1 MRKKDENYALGLD
14 IGSNS
19 VGWAATGYDYN
30 LIKVNKQDAWG
41 VILFEDAQTAKTR
54 RTFRSAR
61 RRLERRR
68 MRIRLLQELMA
79 EGIEPIDPA
88 FYIRLKESSYHMGEG
103 KYFRGNRYNLF
114 DGGEYT
120 DVQYYSEYPT
130 VYHLRKKLAESKE
143 KADIRLI
150 YLALHHIIK
159 YRGHFL
165 NEGGM
170 DSAGGSP
177 EAAAKELFELLNEN
191 YKKDLF
197 YVDKEE
203 AFVQAVLNDKVSRS
217 MRQEN
222 AYNVLTS
229 EKKDKFVT
237 ALTKAVVGLKANLTD
252 LLCIEDEEDAIK
264 DENDK
269 PVSICFAD
277 AKYEEEKE
285 DKYYSLE
292 RADILL
298 AAEKLYAAIELN
310 TVLRGKKLLCDAM
323 VDKFVKHGRDL
334 GILRKLIRMA
344 GDKKLYNGF
353 FRASNGA
360 SYTGYVGDKRYGFY
374 GGKPDVCKKTTK
386 DELYKR
392 IREILDKNV
401 PDCDE
406 KKYVTDEM
414 DKEDFLPLI
423 TSKDNAYIPYQL
435 NLKELN
441 AILENQGKFHPC
453 LAKNADKIRALLTF
467 RRPYFVGTLKGNF
480 SWTEGADIPA
490 DKRITPW
497 NFYEVLG
504 EDNLDKLAENFIS
517 RMTNDCIL
525 IKGED
530 ALPLNSMLYQKYVLL
545 NEINKIK
552 VFGKAISVEW
562 KKEIYELCK
571 TKKTVK
577 KKDIADRLKRK
588 FNVQA
593 KEDDISGL
601 SDEKKLTASLST
613 YIEFVNMFKDKGGE
627 EFVKANFDAIEEVVR
642 VLTIFND
649 ADIRKKRIKAMKV
662 FEGYEDRLAKKNYSG
677 WGKYSRKA
685 LYGTLGNTG
694 KCVLDI
700 MYETNEHI
708 NEVLWKEEY
717 GFKEKFVDETEPIEK
732 FEYEQ
737 VDRMRI
743 SPKVKRAVWNAV
755 RLAEELAKQIGSDPK
770 YIFLEDTTEIGEK
783 KRTKSR
789 YDKVFE
795 FYKAL
800 KDGEYKDIID
810 EENMKY
816 CRNELA
822 KHKERKSA
830 LDEDKL
836 YLWFIQLGRS
846 MYSGTKIDIERLNE
860 CEIDHIIPRSLIM
873 DNSFEN
879 RALVW
884 KKENQEKG
892 DRAMSVD
899 IVKKMR
905 PFWKF
910 LYDNRLIGSKKFTN
924 LQKTEIT
931 EKDLAGFIN
940 RQLVETGYTVSLVK
954 ELLMRRFPQAD
965 VRGIKPKLSS
975 TIRKRFASDH
985 TYFNGKEDVTEKGKA
1000 GFYKIRGLN
1009 NFHHAKDAYLAC
1021 VAGLFTTYSC
1031 PLWGNS
1037 DYNKALNYFIKNP
1050 EKSKYNTAGADN
1062 ENQEKANSKTTA
1074 TLINK
1079 RYCFIV
1085 NLMMQTE
1092 RPDLFALD
1100 EESGEY
1106 LWDTDR
1112 FNNMLNTMARN
1123 TCHVVKKKLYMA
1135 KGNFYDQTVYSPDS
1149 SKKGLIPLK
1158 SHNGEDMPTEF
1169 YGGYS
1174 NEEAGYFVIVRVKEK
1189 KKGVIKEKTE
1199 FRKIPVKIE
1208 IQGKQAVME
1217 YIRQLYDR
1225 EAEIIRPVY
1234 KYQLI
1239 RYRKKPDEKG
1249 QLCYVAG
1256 ESELQNAEEVYF
1268 NSKFEKLL
1276 YLCEKSADSI
1286 EKVIAA
1292 DPDTDY
1298 PAMMK
1303 EFIEHYCYVM
1313 KLRLPLFESFTQK
1326 LSEAVQNGKYD
1337 LLTIK
1342 EKAELINQLLIISKS
1357 GAGRVT
1363 LNPKLGIK
1371 AEVGRLKDKTIY
1383 PEIVDWIDM
1392 PLTGLYIHT
1401 EKGLK

>member
-1 MRKKDENYALGLD
+1 MRKKVEDYAIGLD
-14 IGSNS
+14 IGTNS
-19 VGWAATGYDYN
+19 VGWAAIDCDYK
-30 LIKVNKQDAWG
+30 LVKVNGRDAWG
-41 VILFEDAQTAKTR
+41 VVLFESANPAKDR
-54 RTFRSAR
+54 RVFRSAR

-68 MRIRLLQELMA
+68 MRIRLLQKLM
-79 EGIEPIDPA
+79 EKGIEPVDPN
-88 FYIRLKESSYHMGEG
+88 FYIRLKESSYHVGEG
-103 KYFRGNRYNLF
+103 KYFRSNHFNLF

-120 DVQYYSEYPT
+120 DAQYFHEYPT
-130 VYHLRKKLAESKE
+130 IYHLRKRLVENKE
-143 KADIRLI
+143 QADIRLV
-150 YLALHHIIK
+150 YLAIHHIIK

-177 EAAAKELFELLNEN
+177 EVAAGELFGLLNEN

-197 YVDKEE
+197 YIGKEE
-203 AFVQAVLNDKVSRS
+203 AFTQALLDGKSSRS

-237 ALTKAVVGLKANLTD
+237 ALTKAVTGLKANLTD

-277 AKYEEEKE
+277 AKYGEEKE

-310 TVLRGKKLLCDAM
+310 AVLRGKKLLCEAM
-323 VDKFVKHGRDL
+323 VDKFRKHAEDL
-334 GILRKLIRMA
+334 AAIRKLIRGM
-344 GDKKLYNGF
+344 GDKALYNDF
-353 FRASNGA
+353 FRKGKGA
-360 SYTGYVGDKRYGFY
+360 NYTGYIGDKRYGFY
-374 GGKPDVCKKTTK
+374 GDRGDVCKKTTK
-386 DELYKR
+386 EDLYKR
-392 IREILDKNV
+392 IREILNKA
-401 PDCDE
+401 PESRE
-406 KKYVTDEM
+406 KEYIEKEII
-414 DKEDFLPLI
+414 KEDFLPLI

-435 NLKELN
+435 NLKELD
-441 AILENQGKFHPC
+441 AILENQGKFYPC
-453 LAKNADKIRALLTF
+453 LAENADKIRALLTF
-467 RRPYFVGTLKGNF
+467 RRPYYVGTLKGKF
-480 SWTEGADIPA
+480 SWAGDIELPEEE
-490 DKRITPW
+490 ITPW
-497 NFYEVLG
+497 NFFKTLG
-504 EDNLDKLAENFIS
+504 EDRLDRLAENFIS

-552 VFGKAISVEW
+552 VFDKPISVEW
-562 KKEIYELCK
+562 KQAIYELCK
-571 TKKTVK
+571 KRKTVK
-577 KKDIADRLKRK
+577 KSDIAARLNKK
-588 FNVQA
+588 FNIQTTA
-593 KEDDISGL
+593 DNIGGL

-613 YIEFVNMFKDKGGE
+613 YVDFVKMFGE
-627 EFVKANFDAIEEVVR
+627 EFVKANFDALEEVVR
-642 VLTIFND
+642 ILTIFND
-649 ADIRKKRIKAMKV
+649 TDIRKKRIKELKV
-662 FEGYEDRLAKKNYSG
+662 FEGFEERLVKKNFSG

-685 LYGTLGNTG
+685 LYGTMGNNG

-732 FEYEQ
+732 FVYEQ

-743 SPKVKRAVWNAV
+743 SPKVKRGVWNAI
-755 RLAEELAKQIGSDPK
+755 RLAEELAKQIGCDPK

-789 YDKVFE
+789 YDKVCE

-800 KDGEYKDIID
+800 KDGGYKDVID

-816 CRNELA
+816 CRSELA
-822 KHKERKSA
+822 KYKDKKSA
-830 LDEDKL
+830 MDEDKL

-846 MYSGTKIDIERLNE
+846 MYSDTQIPLDKLPE
-860 CEIDHIIPRSLIM
+860 CEIDHIIPRSLIV

-879 RALVW
+879 RALVL
-884 KKENQEKG
+884 KKENQAKG
-892 DRAMSVD
+892 DGAMSVD
-899 IVKKMR
+899 IVKQMR

-910 LYDNRLIGSKKFTN
+910 LYDNKLIGSKKFTN

-940 RQLVETGYTVSLVK
+940 RQLVDTGYTVRLVK
-954 ELLMRRFPQAD
+954 ELLMRRFPNAE
-965 VRGIKPKLSS
+965 VRGVKPKLSS

-985 TYFNGKEDVTEKGKA
+985 TYFNGQEYVTEKGKA

-1009 NFHHAKDAYLAC
+1009 NFHHAKDAYLAS

-1037 DYNKALNYFIKNP
+1037 EYNKAINYYIKNP
-1050 EKSKYNTAGADN
+1050 EKSKYNTKGGDK
-1062 ENQEKANSKTTA
+1062 ESQEKANSRTTA

-1079 RYCFIV
+1079 RYGFIV

-1100 EESGEY
+1100 EKSGEY
-1106 LWDTDR
+1106 LWDTNR
-1112 FNNMLNTMARN
+1112 YNNMLETMARN
-1123 TCHVVKKKLYMA
+1123 TCNVVKKKQYMA
-1135 KGNFYDQTVYSPDS
+1135 ASDFYDQTVYSPKS

-1158 SHNGEDMPTEF
+1158 GEGTREVMDPAL

-1174 NEEAGYFVIVRVKEK
+1174 SESPAYFAAIAYEN
-1189 KKGVIKEKTE
+1189 KGKTKYA
-1199 FRKIPVKIE
+1199 FDKIPVRVQIRGDK
-1208 IQGKQAVME
+1208 AVADYIKNE
-1217 YIRQLYDR
+1217 YGEKAKVVKKVR
-1225 EAEIIRPVY
+1225 
-1234 KYQLI
+1234 KFQLI
-1239 RYRKKPDEKG
+1239 NCEG
-1249 QLCYVAG
+1249 QLCYISG
-1256 ESELQNAEEVYF
+1256 TKEQQNATEIYVAP
-1268 NSKFEKLL
+1268 KFEELL
-1276 YLCEKSADSI
+1276 WLVEKG
-1286 EKVIAA
+1286 KVDILSGK
-1292 DPDTDY
+1292 PDKEGEIKDFNGLI
-1298 PAMMK
+1298 K
-1303 EFIEHYCYVM
+1303 EFISHICYIIRRKLPLYANLADKLEQIEKEYLDTMTMEEKVKLISDVM
-1313 KLRLPLFESFTQK
+1313 K
-1326 LSEAVQNGKYD
+1326 VC
-1337 LLTIK
+1337 
-1342 EKAELINQLLIISKS
+1342 KS
-1357 GAGRVT
+1357 GSGVI
-1363 LNPKLGIK
+1363 NIDKKYGGEPF
-1371 AEVGRLKDKTIY
+1371 GRLCKTID
-1383 PEIVDWIDM
+1383 PNAIEWINVS
-1392 PLTGLYIHT
+1392 LTGLYVHT

>member
-19 VGWAATGYDYN
+19 VGWAATGCDYN

-41 VILFEDAQTAKTR
+41 VILFEDAQPAKTR

-143 KADIRLI
+143 KADIRLV

-177 EAAAKELFELLNEN
+177 ETAAKELFELLNEN

-406 KKYVTDEM
+406 KEYVKKEM

-593 KEDDISGL
+593 KEEDISGL

-737 VDRMRI
+737 VDRMHI
-743 SPKVKRAVWNAV
+743 SPVVKRGVWNA
-755 RLAEELAKQIGSDPK
+755 LSLIEEIVK
-770 YIFLEDTTEIGEK
+770 EIGYPPSHIYVETTQEIGQK

-789 YDKVFE
+789 YEQIK
-795 FYKAL
+795 
-800 KDGEYKDIID
+800 
-810 EENMKY
+810 
-816 CRNELA
+816 
-822 KHKERKSA
+822 
-830 LDEDKL
+830 KL
-836 YLWFIQLGRS
+836 YKEIKDDGGRYSQDINECRSELKKHESVPEDLNSEKFYLWLRQLGRS
-846 MYSGTKIDIERLNE
+846 MYSENKIDLDKIKD
-860 CEIDHIIPRSLIM
+860 CEVDHIVPRSAKAIPDDSL
-873 DNSFEN
+873 EN
-879 RALVW
+879 KVLVL
-884 KKENQEKG
+884 KGENQDKG
-892 DRAMSVD
+892 GSLGISPAIILR
-899 IVKKMR
+899 MR
-905 PFWKF
+905 SFWEF
-910 LYDNRLIGSKKFTN
+910 LYKNGLIGSKKFKA
-924 LQKTEIT
+924 LQKTDYSEA
-931 EKDLAGFIN
+931 ELRGFAG
-940 RQLVETGYTVSLVK
+940 RQLNDTGYIISLVR
-954 ELLMRRFPQAD
+954 ELLKRRFQQVN
-965 VRGIKPKLSS
+965 VRGVKSKLSS
-975 TIRKRFASDH
+975 VMRKKFAEEG
-985 TYFNGKEDVTEKGKA
+985 YA
-1000 GFYKIRGLN
+1000 GFYKTRDLN
-1009 NFHHAKDAYLAC
+1009 DFHHAKDAYLAA
-1021 VAGLFTTYSC
+1021 VLGQFTTKAFPYWGQSEYCKDLKERIEKLYSVERSLSERKLALEHNRLVSKRFGFIIDTMC
-1031 PLWGNS
+1031 AKES
-1037 DYNKALNYFIKNP
+1037 IDYETGEIAWNEDML
-1050 EKSKYNTAGADN
+1050 DN
-1062 ENQEKANSKTTA
+1062 V
-1074 TLINK
+1074 LH
-1079 RYCFIV
+1079 
-1085 NLMMQTE
+1085 
-1092 RPDLFALD
+1092 
-1100 EESGEY
+1100 
-1106 LWDTDR
+1106 
-1112 FNNMLNTMARN
+1112 TMARN
-1123 TCHVVKKKLYMA
+1123 TCRVVKKKEFMA
-1135 KGNFYDQTVYSPDS
+1135 NGDFHAQTIYSPQS
-1149 SKKGLIPLK
+1149 SKKDLIPLK
-1158 SHNGEDMPTEF
+1158 SHGGEDMPTRF

-1174 NEEAGYFVIVRVKEK
+1174 SLKPAYFVIVKYV
-1189 KKGVIKEKTE
+1189 KKGKEQYAFDKVPVRELIKGK
-1199 FRKIPVKIE
+1199 RAVK
-1208 IQGKQAVME
+1208 E
-1217 YIRQLYDR
+1217 YIRRNYGNESVVVR
-1225 EAEIIRPVY
+1225 KIY
-1234 KYQLI
+1234 KYQMVD
-1239 RYRKKPDEKG
+1239 YEG
-1249 QLCYVAG
+1249 QKLYITGV
-1256 ESELQNAEEVYF
+1256 EELQNAEEIYVPGVK
-1268 NSKFEKLL
+1268 NEALL
-1276 YLCEKSADSI
+1276 YLAERKRIEVLSGEKPFYETQED
-1286 EKVIAA
+1286 IAKI
-1292 DPDTDY
+1292 DPEFRWQYEQHDY
-1298 PAMMK
+1298 TK
-1303 EFIEHYCYVM
+1303 EFEDFIKQYCNVVKMKQPKFNDLAVKLEELLADGSLPGALTWEERIELLGQLMQVSSAGSGVVVLNK
-1313 KLRLPLFESFTQK
+1313 KLNSGRYGRIRQHKDFIQKAILIDQSITGIFVRTQK
-1326 LSEAVQNGKYD
+1326 GV
-1337 LLTIK
+1337 
-1342 EKAELINQLLIISKS
+1342 
-1357 GAGRVT
+1357 
-1363 LNPKLGIK
+1363 
-1371 AEVGRLKDKTIY
+1371 
-1383 PEIVDWIDM
+1383 
-1392 PLTGLYIHT
+1392 
-1401 EKGLK
+1401 

>member
-1 MRKKDENYALGLD
+1 
-14 IGSNS
+14 
-19 VGWAATGYDYN
+19 
-30 LIKVNKQDAWG
+30 
-41 VILFEDAQTAKTR
+41 
-54 RTFRSAR
+54 
-61 RRLERRR
+61 
-68 MRIRLLQELMA
+68 
-79 EGIEPIDPA
+79 
-88 FYIRLKESSYHMGEG
+88 
-103 KYFRGNRYNLF
+103 
-114 DGGEYT
+114 
-120 DVQYYSEYPT
+120 
-130 VYHLRKKLAESKE
+130 
-143 KADIRLI
+143 
-150 YLALHHIIK
+150 
-159 YRGHFL
+159 
-165 NEGGM
+165 M

-177 EAAAKELFELLNEN
+177 EAAAEELFALLASDDEIGGADT
-191 YKKDLF
+191 DLR
-197 YVDKEE
+197 YADKTQ
-203 AFVQAVLNDKVSRS
+203 AFVAALKNNKETKSERSEGACSVLAQA
-217 MRQEN
+217 EN
-222 AYNVLTS
+222 
-229 EKKDKFVT
+229 KKCV
-237 ALTKAVVGLKANLTD
+237 AAVAKAAVGLKFNLSD
-252 LLCIEDEEDAIK
+252 LLCLADEDRIKGEDGK
-264 DENDK
+264 D
-269 PVSICFAD
+269 VMLSFAD
-277 AKYEEEKE
+277 GDIEQRRDGLLNDCAG
-285 DKYYSLE
+285 
-292 RADILL
+292 RAPIFV
-298 AAEKLYAAIELN
+298 AAEKLYAAIALDR
-310 TVLRGKKLLCDAM
+310 VLQGKMLLCDAM
-323 VDKFVKHGRDL
+323 VDTFEKHGRDL

-374 GGKPDVCKKTTK
+374 GGKSDVCKKTTK

-401 PDCDE
+401 PDCKE
-406 KKYVTDEM
+406 KEYVKKEL

-423 TSKDNAYIPYQL
+423 TSKDNAYIPYQI

-467 RRPYFVGTLKGNF
+467 RRPYFVGTLKGDF

-490 DKRITPW
+490 DKCITPW

-593 KEDDISGL
+593 KEEDISGL

-822 KHKERKSA
+822 KYKERKSA

-836 YLWFIQLGRS
+836 YLWFIQFGRS

-899 IVKKMR
+899 TVKKMR

-985 TYFNGKEDVTEKGKA
+985 TYFNGKEYVTEKGKA

-1037 DYNKALNYFIKNP
+1037 DYNKAINYFIKNP

-1062 ENQEKANSKTTA
+1062 ENQEKANNKTTA

-1079 RYCFIV
+1079 RYGFIV

-1208 IQGKQAVME
+1208 IQGKQAVTE
-1217 YIRQLYDR
+1217 YIRQLYDG

-1249 QLCYVAG
+1249 QLCYVAS

-1276 YLCEKSADSI
+1276 YLCEKSADDI

>member
-1 MRKKDENYALGLD
+1 MRKKDENYALGID

-19 VGWAATGYDYN
+19 VGWAATGCDYN

-41 VILFEDAQTAKTR
+41 VILFDNAETAKQR

-68 MRIRLLQELMA
+68 MRIRLLQKLM
-79 EGIEPIDPA
+79 EEEIEPIDPA

-130 VYHLRKKLAESKE
+130 VYHLRKKLVESKE

-177 EAAAKELFELLNEN
+177 ETAAEELFALLASDDEIGGADT
-191 YKKDLF
+191 DLR
-197 YVDKEE
+197 YVDKTQ
-203 AFVQAVLNDKVSRS
+203 AFVAALKNNKETKSERSERACSVLAQA
-217 MRQEN
+217 EN
-222 AYNVLTS
+222 
-229 EKKDKFVT
+229 KKCV
-237 ALTKAVVGLKANLTD
+237 AAVAKAAVGLKFNLPD
-252 LLCIEDEEDAIK
+252 LLCLADEDRIKGEDGK
-264 DENDK
+264 D
-269 PVSICFAD
+269 VMLSFAD
-277 AKYEEEKE
+277 GDIEQRRDGLLNDCA
-285 DKYYSLE
+285 D
-292 RADILL
+292 RAPIFV
-298 AAEKLYAAIELN
+298 AAEKLYAAIALDR
-310 TVLRGKKLLCDAM
+310 VLQGKKLLCDAM

-374 GGKPDVCKKTTK
+374 GGKSDVCKKTTK

-406 KKYVTDEM
+406 KEYVKKEL

-453 LAKNADKIRALLTF
+453 LAKNADEIRALLTF

-490 DKRITPW
+490 DKCITPW

-593 KEDDISGL
+593 KEEDVSGL

-613 YIEFVNMFKDKGGE
+613 YIEFANMFKDKGGE

-822 KHKERKSA
+822 KYKERKSA

-836 YLWFIQLGRS
+836 YLWFIQFGRS

-899 IVKKMR
+899 TVKKRR

-1031 PLWGNS
+1031 PLWGNC
-1037 DYNKALNYFIKNP
+1037 DYNKALNYYIKNP

-1079 RYCFIV
+1079 RYGFIV

-1123 TCHVVKKKLYMA
+1123 TCHVVKKKQYMA
-1135 KGNFYDQTVYSPDS
+1135 ASDFYDQTVYSPDS

-1174 NEEAGYFVIVRVKEK
+1174 SLSPAYFIAVRYMKKGKVKYAFGNVPVKVAINGAAAVDKYVKEMYGEEAKVV
-1189 KKGVIKEKTE
+1189 
-1199 FRKIPVKIE
+1199 RKI
-1208 IQGKQAVME
+1208 
-1217 YIRQLYDR
+1217 
-1225 EAEIIRPVY
+1225 Y

-1239 RYRKKPDEKG
+1239 NYEG
-1249 QLCYVAG
+1249 QLCYISG
-1256 ESELQNAEEVYF
+1256 TKEQQNATEIYVAP
-1268 NSKFEKLL
+1268 KFEELL
-1276 YLCEKSADSI
+1276 WLVEKG
-1286 EKVIAA
+1286 KVDILSGK
-1292 DPDTDY
+1292 PDKDGEIKDFNGLI
-1298 PAMMK
+1298 K
-1303 EFIEHYCYVM
+1303 EFIPHICFIIRKKLPLYANLADKLEQIEREYLDEMTMEEKVKLLSDVM
-1313 KLRLPLFESFTQK
+1313 KVCCSG
-1326 LSEAVQNGKYD
+1326 SGV
-1337 LLTIK
+1337 
-1342 EKAELINQLLIISKS
+1342 INIDKKF
-1357 GAGRVT
+1357 GGE
-1363 LNPKLGIK
+1363 PF
-1371 AEVGRLKDKTIY
+1371 GRLCKTID
-1383 PEIVDWIDM
+1383 PEQVEWVDM
-1392 PLTGLYIHT
+1392 SLTGLYT
-1401 EKGLK
+1401 RTTKGV